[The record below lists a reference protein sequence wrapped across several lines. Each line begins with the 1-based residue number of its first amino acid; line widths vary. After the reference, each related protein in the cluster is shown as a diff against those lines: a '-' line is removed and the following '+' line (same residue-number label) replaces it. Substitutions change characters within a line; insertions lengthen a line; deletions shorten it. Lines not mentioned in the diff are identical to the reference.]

1 MNIITDK
8 DQVFYFCKKEYN
20 EKEKDNVPEDDI
32 AYYGWSNNMNLDFG
46 SYIRGYKYAAE
57 ATYNEVKN
65 CNGRIYIQD
74 TICYPLVFLYRH
86 IVELYLKYAYIEIQR
101 RSEQEIKQLL
111 KIGHD
116 LEKLWSFLKPDIV
129 ILSQRINLCVD
140 IKAIEHYITSISKED
155 KMSIDYRYPITKSSQ
170 VIHNKSSY
178 LNVKNLHDK
187 MNAFYKYFDN
197 TISCLKNQLFYLKY
211 NEDFNRCFLKEIES
225 SLDIIQSYIEL
236 RIKLDAEEKNRD
248 KHVTNAW
255 LSLGEIPNERKKEKD
270 TVYEYVNKLTENQK
284 SLLIILYLTGR
295 DINSYKEK
303 LAYEKEEHLKDI
315 FRLIYSNCNCE
326 VNFNNEKNLMK
337 ENLLHKY
344 MFGSIYSVDYVK
356 KYFTR
361 IRNKIIIASGK
372 RIPEITSTQSSCSAS
387 ALWLFQNACRTVSSN
402 VWKPR

>member
-20 EKEKDNVPEDDI
+20 EKEKNNVPEDDI

-57 ATYNEVKN
+57 ATYNEFKN

-155 KMSIDYRYPITKSSQ
+155 KMSIDYRYPITKNAQ

-178 LNVKNLHDK
+178 LNVKNLYDK
-187 MNAFYKYFDN
+187 MNLFYNYFEN
-197 TISCLKNQLFYLKY
+197 TISCLKDQLFYLEY
-211 NEDFNRCFLKEIES
+211 NEDFNSCFLKELES
-225 SLDIIQSYIEL
+225 SRDTIKRYIEI
-236 RIKLDAEEKNRD
+236 RIKLDSKEKNRD

-270 TVYEYVNKLTENQK
+270 VVYEYVNKLTENQK

-356 KYFTR
+356 NTLQEL
-361 IRNKIIIASGK
+361 
-372 RIPEITSTQSSCSAS
+372 EIK
-387 ALWLFQNACRTVSSN
+387 L
-402 VWKPR
+402 

>member
-57 ATYNEVKN
+57 ATYNEFKN

-155 KMSIDYRYPITKSSQ
+155 KMSFDYRYPITKSAQ
-170 VIHNKSSY
+170 VIHNKSSH

-187 MNAFYKYFDN
+187 MNLFYKYFDN
-197 TISCLKNQLFYLKY
+197 TISCLKDQLFYLEY
-211 NEDFNRCFLKEIES
+211 NEDFNSCFLKELES
-225 SLDIIQSYIEL
+225 SCDTIKRYIEI

-248 KHVTNAW
+248 KHVTNVW

-270 TVYEYVNKLTENQK
+270 VVYEYVKGGVRNQ
-284 SLLIILYLTGR
+284 IT
-295 DINSYKEK
+295 DIR
-303 LAYEKEEHLKDI
+303 
-315 FRLIYSNCNCE
+315 F
-326 VNFNNEKNLMK
+326 
-337 ENLLHKY
+337 
-344 MFGSIYSVDYVK
+344 
-356 KYFTR
+356 
-361 IRNKIIIASGK
+361 
-372 RIPEITSTQSSCSAS
+372 P
-387 ALWLFQNACRTVSSN
+387 
-402 VWKPR
+402 

>member
-57 ATYNEVKN
+57 ATYNEFKN

-155 KMSIDYRYPITKSSQ
+155 KMSFDYRYPITKSAQ

-248 KHVTNAW
+248 KNVTNAW

-270 TVYEYVNKLTENQK
+270 VVYEYVNKLTENQK

-315 FRLIYSNCNCE
+315 FRLIYSNCNSE
-326 VNFNNEKNLMK
+326 VNFKNEKNLIKDNM
-337 ENLLHKY
+337 LHDY
-344 MFGSIYSVDYVK
+344 LFGRTHSVEYVK
-356 KYFTR
+356 NTLQEL
-361 IRNKIIIASGK
+361 
-372 RIPEITSTQSSCSAS
+372 EIE
-387 ALWLFQNACRTVSSN
+387 L
-402 VWKPR
+402 